1 MVSLIAIHTVQ
12 YLSGG
17 KPATALPGVRF
28 EMPASEVD
36 SLVRR
41 GAAKHADPADAVASQ
56 PAVAAATVS
65 APVADATPAN
75 PAPVEPETA
84 PLDAEAVLSEVQ
96 PETVAED
103 APAAPKRTRKAK
115 AE

>member
-28 EMPASEVD
+28 DMPEAEAE

-41 GAAKHADPADAVASQ
+41 GAAKLADRSDAVASQ
-56 PAVAAATVS
+56 PAVMTP
-65 APVADATPAN
+65 APVADATPAE
-75 PAPVEPETA
+75 PTPVEPETA

>member
-28 EMPASEVD
+28 EMPASEVN

-41 GAAKHADPADAVASQ
+41 GAAVHADPADAVASQ
-56 PAVAAATVS
+56 PAVAATVS
-65 APVADATPAN
+65 TPVVDATA
-75 PAPVEPETA
+75 VEPETA

-103 APAAPKRTRKAK
+103 APSAPKRTRKAK